1 MFACIYHNSKY
12 VYVLKVQG
20 IKIGSEE
27 NILIL
32 CTNIWNCKFYLTF
45 FLNALLDVN
54 LHILSHSQ
62 NQIFIKLIKMFEVKS
77 FQYLIDHTKLQGT
90 PFVNVIFNYKKVIS
104 MNIHIYFFNLHS
116 ENRYIVSFIIW
127 EIRKW
132 SFKIWLLSYGTSY
145 AKRNWG
151 QSVIIHRK
159 TVKLLF
165 RSHFNF
171 KLVFYAYKL

>member
-1 MFACIYHNSKY
+1 MCKY
-12 VYVLKVQG
+12 MKLQ
-20 IKIGSEE
+20 
-27 NILIL
+27 ILFDI
-32 CTNIWNCKFYLTF
+32 

-132 SFKIWLLSYGTSY
+132 SFKIWLLSYGTPY

-151 QSVIIHRK
+151 HSMIIHRK
-159 TVKLLF
+159 TIKLLF
-165 RSHFNF
+165 RNHFNF
-171 KLVFYAYKL
+171 KLVFYAYKYGKFRFNHMVYNQYLNKVRFLLK